1 MTQKI
6 DLKIGDCLEVLKTLK
21 DNSVDSVVTD
31 PPAGIGFM
39 GKSWDSDKGGKSQWI
54 AWLTEVMSE
63 VKRVLKPGAHGLI
76 WALPRTSHWT
86 AHAIED
92 AGFEIRDVITHV
104 FGTGFPKSLDVSKA
118 IDKAAGAER
127 EVVGANPNKREA
139 HVVGGR
145 GFDKDLGGE
154 KLESMVITSPSTNEA
169 KQWQGYGTALKPA
182 SEHWILVRKRD
193 IIVECEEIVLSAI
206 PNTQLTMLGLKEAE
220 ELLVHTLV
228 ASNLSQEQKEKTL
241 AVGRVVNGLE
251 TTAMSALAKAVKSI
265 DLSIVSS
272 WKNISDDDFK
282 MVRTYIT
289 AMATD
294 RITDLRILNSC
305 QSAHTLN
312 FTPKSEH
319 YILCRKP
326 LSEKTVVANVLKH
339 GCGGINIDASRVSM
353 SQSCKDEIRAKANKS
368 HGLANSFQGIESLQ
382 IKSTKDKFADLP
394 LDKGRFPANFILSH
408 NPDCKEECSEAIY
421 FDVALANEVACA
433 LIEKEFQGSQGD
445 CLSYR
450 RFYGEL
456 FRLVSEN
463 AQCVFPSPADV
474 HAFFCYILNPLA
486 HNQKSLEF
494 FHLSS
499 LGDLVRYYNSE
510 NTLMNKSFSTAYLD
524 ETLSDK
530 LHSGWIQAF
539 LENPNNT
546 SSGNIDEA
554 YSREKSDRIV
564 CSAEKLKRLYFLNTC
579 LASDL
584 NQCFT
589 RVVCSVKELD
599 SQSGTSPQKTARTG
613 VRGGSNP
620 AHMSRDKGDN
630 EHQKSEGYWPADPG
644 GGSSRFFYCAKAS
657 KSDRNDGLDGMPLKT
672 GGAYGSFEGD
682 GRGRQT
688 EHTPTQNHHP
698 TVKSTKLMS
707 YLITMITPPNGVV
720 LDPFMGSGSTG
731 CAAIKSGFGF
741 IGIEKEADYFEISK
755 RRIESI

>member
-1 MTQKI
+1 MNQKI
-6 DLKIGDCLEVLKTLK
+6 DLKMGDCLEVLKTLK

-39 GKSWDSDKGGKSQWI
+39 GKSWDSDKGGKVQWI

-104 FGTGFPKSLDVSKA
+104 FGTGFPKSLDISKA
-118 IDKAAGAER
+118 IDKAAGANR
-127 EVVGANPNKREA
+127 EVTDQLKPG
-139 HVVGGR
+139 HHIGR
-145 GFDKDLGGE
+145 NNTLGKGSNTYLGGE
-154 KLESMVITSPSTNEA
+154 VSGVAYVEKPATLEA
-169 KQWQGYGTALKPA
+169 KQWQGFGTALKPA
-182 SEHWILVRKRD
+182 SEHWL
-193 IIVECEEIVLSAI
+193 
-206 PNTQLTMLGLKEAE
+206 
-220 ELLVHTLV
+220 
-228 ASNLSQEQKEKTL
+228 
-241 AVGRVVNGLE
+241 
-251 TTAMSALAKAVKSI
+251 
-265 DLSIVSS
+265 
-272 WKNISDDDFK
+272 
-282 MVRTYIT
+282 
-289 AMATD
+289 
-294 RITDLRILNSC
+294 
-305 QSAHTLN
+305 
-312 FTPKSEH
+312 
-319 YILCRKP
+319 LCRKP

-408 NPDCKEECSEAIY
+408 NPDCKEVCSEAIY

-599 SQSGTSPQKTARTG
+599 SQSGISKSCGGKGIEYTLSF
-613 VRGGSNP
+613 GGSKVGGYEP
-620 AHMSRDKGDN
+620 IERKSAGGLGDV
-630 EHQKSEGYWPADPG
+630 G
-644 GGSSRFFYCAKAS
+644 GASRFFYCAKSS
-657 KSDRNDGLDGMPLKT
+657 KSDRNEGLEGMPKVESKT
-672 GGAYGSFEGD
+672 MSSRNPDKSGLSNNTTGQKPAL
-682 GRGRQT
+682 
-688 EHTPTQNHHP
+688 HQNHHP

-707 YLITMITPPNGVV
+707 YLITMITPLNGVV

-731 CAAIKSGFGF
+731 CAAIKSGFRF